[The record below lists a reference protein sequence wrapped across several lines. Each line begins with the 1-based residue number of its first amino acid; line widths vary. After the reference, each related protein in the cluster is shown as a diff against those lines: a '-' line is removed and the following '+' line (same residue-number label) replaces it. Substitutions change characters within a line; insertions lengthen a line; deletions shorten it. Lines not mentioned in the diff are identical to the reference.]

1 MEIKVN
7 RRRRKFDISSA
18 TERKKLI
25 EKLLIEHINEFPFFI
40 NLLISV
46 FDIKDVEDN
55 HKDELAYTKAN
66 FENQRIEIY
75 INFKKIEKYQLIV
88 NNKEN
93 NFVFG
98 NKEILFI
105 IFHELLHHYL
115 YHFTR
120 FKENNLL
127 INIITD
133 YYVNSICVEL
143 LNNQKNVDIFYIF
156 KKILNIKIIYCDYI
170 TNLYF
175 DIYRYTYDDFPDF
188 FTLRDKWLEER
199 LYELF
204 LKKKEETEVNSYISN
219 WKNNLEKKK
228 LADLDNHDIFYKE
241 SGKQITMED
250 NGDSENFQDKVQ
262 EIYNKISNFEIEYE
276 SSSKTY
282 GKSEGAIYERKKETL
297 KADYFLNILKLKRI
311 ITKSL
316 NINVIK
322 TYKNLNRKRQNEEII
337 FKGNK
342 KINGSKL
349 VVAIDVSGS
358 ITEADLEKFI
368 NMLYGLNKKKKDYLF
383 DIIYWSDNDIKE
395 NQTYYEDVKDIKEF
409 AKKEIYS
416 SGGTD
421 ISYLHSYLNERY
433 KEAIEVVNITDG
445 YFYYDKNLNK
455 NIVKYHFVLTEGI
468 DKYFSSFY
476 SEKRFSIVSIEN

>member
-1 MEIKVN
+1 MQCTSNVSDCLFLKQ
-7 RRRRKFDISSA
+7 FDI
-18 TERKKLI
+18 
-25 EKLLIEHINEFPFFI
+25 
-40 NLLISV
+40 
-46 FDIKDVEDN
+46 
-55 HKDELAYTKAN
+55 
-66 FENQRIEIY
+66 FE
-75 INFKKIEKYQLIV
+75 
-88 NNKEN
+88 
-93 NFVFG
+93 
-98 NKEILFI
+98 
-105 IFHELLHHYL
+105 
-115 YHFTR
+115 
-120 FKENNLL
+120 
-127 INIITD
+127 
-133 YYVNSICVEL
+133 
-143 LNNQKNVDIFYIF
+143 
-156 KKILNIKIIYCDYI
+156 KILNIKIIYCDYI

-250 NGDSENFQDKVQ
+250 NGDSENFQDKAQ

-276 SSSKTY
+276 TSSKTY
-282 GKSEGAIYERKKETL
+282 GKSEGAIYERTKENL
-297 KADYFLNILKLKRI
+297 KADSFLNILKLKRI

-383 DIIYWSDNDIKE
+383 DIIYWS
-395 NQTYYEDVKDIKEF
+395 
-409 AKKEIYS
+409 
-416 SGGTD
+416 
-421 ISYLHSYLNERY
+421 
-433 KEAIEVVNITDG
+433 
-445 YFYYDKNLNK
+445 
-455 NIVKYHFVLTEGI
+455 
-468 DKYFSSFY
+468 
-476 SEKRFSIVSIEN
+476 

>member
-7 RRRRKFDISSA
+7 KRRKKFNISSEN
-18 TERKKLI
+18 ERKNLI

-66 FENQRIEIY
+66 FENERIEIY
-75 INFKKIEKYQLIV
+75 INFKKIEEYQLTV

-93 NFVFG
+93 NFMFG

-127 INIITD
+127 INIMTD

-143 LNNQKNVDIFYIF
+143 LNDEKKEDIFYIF
-156 KKILNIKIIYCDYI
+156 EYILNIKIIDYDYI
-170 TNLYF
+170 ANLYF
-175 DIYRYTYDDFPDF
+175 DVCKYTYDDFPGF
-188 FTLRDKWLEER
+188 FDLRDKWLEER

-204 LKKKEETEVNSYISN
+204 LKKKDDPKINSRISKWKKN
-219 WKNNLEKKK
+219 LEKNNLSE
-228 LADLDNHDIFYKE
+228 LDNHDIFYKE
-241 SGKQITMED
+241 NGKQITMED
-250 NGDSENFQDKVQ
+250 DSYSENFQDKVQ

-282 GKSEGAIYERKKETL
+282 GKSEGAIYKRKKETL

-311 ITKSL
+311 ITRSL

-322 TYKNLNRKRQNEEII
+322 TYRTLNRKRQNEEIV

-358 ITEADLEKFI
+358 ISENDLEKFI

-383 DIIYWSDNDIKE
+383 DIIYWSDNDIK
-395 NQTYYEDVKDIKEF
+395 KIKL
-409 AKKEIYS
+409 IM
-416 SGGTD
+416 
-421 ISYLHSYLNERY
+421 RM
-433 KEAIEVVNITDG
+433 
-445 YFYYDKNLNK
+445 
-455 NIVKYHFVLTEGI
+455 
-468 DKYFSSFY
+468 
-476 SEKRFSIVSIEN
+476 

>member
-7 RRRRKFDISSA
+7 RRRKKFDISSEN
-18 TERKKLI
+18 ERKKLI

-40 NLLISV
+40 NLLI
-46 FDIKDVEDN
+46 ENN

-93 NFVFG
+93 NFMFG

-156 KKILNIKIIYCDYI
+156 ENILNIKIVDERYI
-170 TNLYF
+170 SELYF
-175 DIYRYTYDDFPDF
+175 HIFKCNFHNFPDF
-188 FTLRDKWLEER
+188 SDLRNKWLEER

-204 LKKKEETEVNSYISN
+204 LKKKNIPKINSLFSE
-219 WKNNLEKKK
+219 WKKSLEQKK
-228 LADLDNHDIFYKE
+228 LADLDNHDIFYNE

-282 GKSEGAIYERKKETL
+282 GKSEEAIYERKKEAL

-311 ITKSL
+311 IRKSL

-342 KINGSKL
+342 KINGCKL

-358 ITEADLEKFI
+358 ISEDDLEKFLS
-368 NMLYGLNKKKKDYLF
+368 MLYGLNKKKKDYLF

-395 NQTYYEDVKDIKEF
+395 NQTYYENVKDIKEF
-409 AKKEIYS
+409 AKKEIES

-421 ISYLHSYLNERY
+421 ISYLHSYLNKRY
-433 KEAIEVVNITDG
+433 TEAIEVVNITDG
-445 YFYYDKNLNK
+445 DFYYDKNLNK

-468 DKYFSSFY
+468 DKSFSSFY

>member
-7 RRRRKFDISSA
+7 KRRKKFNISSEN
-18 TERKKLI
+18 ERKNLI

-66 FENQRIEIY
+66 FENERIEIY
-75 INFKKIEKYQLIV
+75 INFKKIEEYQLTV

-93 NFVFG
+93 NFMFG

-127 INIITD
+127 INIMTD

-143 LNNQKNVDIFYIF
+143 LNDEKKEDIFYIF
-156 KKILNIKIIYCDYI
+156 EYILNIKIIDYDYI
-170 TNLYF
+170 ANLYF
-175 DIYRYTYDDFPDF
+175 DVCKYTYDDFPGF
-188 FTLRDKWLEER
+188 FDLRDKWLEER

-204 LKKKEETEVNSYISN
+204 LKKKDDPKINSRISKWKKN
-219 WKNNLEKKK
+219 LEKNNLSE
-228 LADLDNHDIFYKE
+228 LDNHDIFYKE
-241 SGKQITMED
+241 NGKQITMED
-250 NGDSENFQDKVQ
+250 DSYSENFQDKVQ

-282 GKSEGAIYERKKETL
+282 GKSEGAIYKRKKETL

-311 ITKSL
+311 ITRSL

-322 TYKNLNRKRQNEEII
+322 TYRTLNRKRQNEEIV

-358 ITEADLEKFI
+358 ITENDLEKFI

-383 DIIYWSDNDIKE
+383 DIIYWSDNDIK
-395 NQTYYEDVKDIKEF
+395 KIKL
-409 AKKEIYS
+409 IM
-416 SGGTD
+416 
-421 ISYLHSYLNERY
+421 RM
-433 KEAIEVVNITDG
+433 
-445 YFYYDKNLNK
+445 
-455 NIVKYHFVLTEGI
+455 
-468 DKYFSSFY
+468 
-476 SEKRFSIVSIEN
+476 

>member
-7 RRRRKFDISSA
+7 RRRRKFDISSEN
-18 TERKKLI
+18 ERKKII

-133 YYVNSICVEL
+133 YYVNSICIEL

-156 KKILNIKIIYCDYI
+156 KKILKIKIIDYDYI
-170 TNLYF
+170 SDLYYNIF
-175 DIYRYTYDDFPDF
+175 KYSYDDFPEF
-188 FTLRDKWLEER
+188 FDLRQKWLEER

-204 LKKKEETEVNSYISN
+204 LKKKEKTKINSLFSE
-219 WKNNLEKKK
+219 WKKSLEQKK
-228 LADLDNHDIFYKE
+228 LGDLDNHDIFYKE

-322 TYKNLNRKRQNEEII
+322 TYKNLN
-337 FKGNK
+337 
-342 KINGSKL
+342 
-349 VVAIDVSGS
+349 
-358 ITEADLEKFI
+358 
-368 NMLYGLNKKKKDYLF
+368 
-383 DIIYWSDNDIKE
+383 
-395 NQTYYEDVKDIKEF
+395 
-409 AKKEIYS
+409 
-416 SGGTD
+416 
-421 ISYLHSYLNERY
+421 
-433 KEAIEVVNITDG
+433 
-445 YFYYDKNLNK
+445 K
-455 NIVKYHFVLTEGI
+455 NIVKYHFVLTEEI

-476 SEKRFSIVSIEN
+476 SEKRFSIVKIKN

>member
-7 RRRRKFDISSA
+7 RRKRKFDISSEN
-18 TERKKLI
+18 ERKKLI

-46 FDIKDVEDN
+46 FDIKDIEDN

-143 LNNQKNVDIFYIF
+143 LNNQKNIDIFYIF
-156 KKILNIKIIYCDYI
+156 EKILNIKIIYCDYI

-188 FTLRDKWLEER
+188 FALRHKWLEER

-219 WKNNLEKKK
+219 WKNNLEKK
-228 LADLDNHDIFYKE
+228 N
-241 SGKQITMED
+241 
-250 NGDSENFQDKVQ
+250 
-262 EIYNKISNFEIEYE
+262 
-276 SSSKTY
+276 
-282 GKSEGAIYERKKETL
+282 
-297 KADYFLNILKLKRI
+297 
-311 ITKSL
+311 
-316 NINVIK
+316 
-322 TYKNLNRKRQNEEII
+322 
-337 FKGNK
+337 
-342 KINGSKL
+342 
-349 VVAIDVSGS
+349 
-358 ITEADLEKFI
+358 
-368 NMLYGLNKKKKDYLF
+368 
-383 DIIYWSDNDIKE
+383 
-395 NQTYYEDVKDIKEF
+395 
-409 AKKEIYS
+409 
-416 SGGTD
+416 
-421 ISYLHSYLNERY
+421 
-433 KEAIEVVNITDG
+433 
-445 YFYYDKNLNK
+445 
-455 NIVKYHFVLTEGI
+455 
-468 DKYFSSFY
+468 
-476 SEKRFSIVSIEN
+476 